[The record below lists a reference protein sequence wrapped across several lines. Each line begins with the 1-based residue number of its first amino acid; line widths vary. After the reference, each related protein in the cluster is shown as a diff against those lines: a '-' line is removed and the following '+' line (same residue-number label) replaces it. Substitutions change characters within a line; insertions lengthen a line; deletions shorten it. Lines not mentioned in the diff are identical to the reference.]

1 MNFPDHIP
9 ADGDARSEL
18 SVEIRQLISDIAD
31 DTLLNGIAKA
41 SRRTGLSRST
51 LYRMMER
58 GELNFV
64 LIGSRRLIPEE
75 ALRSLGTTSEA
86 V

>member
-1 MNFPDHIP
+1 MHFPDHIP
-9 ADGDARSEL
+9 ADADARSEL
-18 SVEIRQLISDIAD
+18 STAIRGLIGDMAD

-58 GELNFV
+58 GELDFV
-64 LIGSRRLIPEE
+64 LVGARRLIPEE
-75 ALRSLGTTSEA
+75 ALRSLGSKG
-86 V
+86 